1 MGQGKDTSPPSPPAL
16 FMDATQ
22 PELSFA
28 CAASILVGLILL
40 VTAAASLL
48 VLFYLPS
55 LSVLSLLAYSFGC
68 RHGIDAD
75 HIAAI
80 DNVTRRLAETSGRS
94 TMTVGV
100 WFSFGHCTVVVLLC
114 AAVLAGARTSSSQFD
129 HLTALGEAIGP
140 WVAAAVLFT
149 IGSLNLCAARE
160 LHVQWKDR
168 KARGHAHELA
178 SLVTRFCP
186 ALYDAVDRPSRV
198 FWIGLLFGLGLDTA
212 TEIALLTTTAIAQLD
227 VPPLCALLLPLL
239 FAAGMALID
248 SLNAVL
254 MLWAQEWAADEG
266 PMHRLYFS
274 LFLTLTSAVLALS
287 IGLVEALGQ
296 LASLPWL
303 RERSPAVLAPVWH
316 AATWLSGHLE
326 LLGVGA
332 VVAFF
337 IAITLAVGLA
347 HRCVPSRE
355 ACEQETS
362 SKLRESLLNY
372 LRGGDFIVRFE

>member
-1 MGQGKDTSPPSPPAL
+1 MSPDSPPPT
-16 FMDATQ
+16 TQ
-22 PELSFA
+22 KRTSFFV
-28 CAASILVGLILL
+28 AASVLVGLILV

-80 DNVTRRLAETSGRS
+80 DNVTRRLVETSGRS
-94 TMTVGV
+94 TMTVGI
-100 WFSFGHCTVVVLLC
+100 WFSLGHCTVVVLLC
-114 AAVLAGARTSSSQFD
+114 AAVLAGAITSSSQFEE
-129 HLTALGEAIGP
+129 LTAIGEAIGP
-140 WVAAAVLFT
+140 WVTAAVLLT
-149 IGSLNLCAARE
+149 IGSINLCNARE
-160 LHVQWKDR
+160 LHTQWKDR
-168 KARGHAHELA
+168 KMRGHAHELA
-178 SLVTRFCP
+178 SLVTKCCP
-186 ALYDAVDRPSRV
+186 SFFDAVDRPSRV

-212 TEIALLTTTAIAQLD
+212 TEIALLTTTAIALPD
-227 VPPLCALLLPLL
+227 VPYLSALVLPLL

-274 LFLTLTSAVLALS
+274 LFLTLASAALALS
-287 IGLVEALGQ
+287 IGLIEAFGQ
-296 LASLPWL
+296 LASIPWL
-303 RERSPAVLAPVWH
+303 VDRSPAVLAPFWQ
-316 AATWLSGHLE
+316 ASRWLSDHLE

-332 VVAFF
+332 VAAFLLG
-337 IAITLAVGLA
+337 ITLAVAFA

-355 ACEQETS
+355 ACEQEQQ
-362 SKLRESLLNY
+362 SKLRESLLRY
-372 LRGGDFIVRFE
+372 VRGGEYIVRFE